1 MNEEKLAKIMV
12 SPDIT
17 IREGLQ
23 QMDVEGEKI
32 LFIIDG
38 DKKLIGTATDGDIRR
53 WILSGGSLDAPVSET
68 MYKEPTTLSVK
79 SRPDKEEIRALMV
92 KRSIEYL
99 PLVDER
105 GRIVQAISWRMISD
119 RSFSLR
125 RGEFCS
131 IPVVVM
137 AGGEG
142 SRLSPYTRILP
153 KALIPIED
161 TPILELIIERFMEY
175 GCSDFFLSLHHKSE
189 IIKSYFDTIERTYN
203 LHYVQEET
211 ALGTAGSLSLMRN
224 LLKDT
229 FFLSNCDILID
240 ADYGDILNFHRK
252 NSNIITI
259 VGSIKHITIPYGI
272 CEISVDGQLTSLVE
286 KPGYDYFVN
295 TGMYVAE
302 RKVLD
307 EIPDSTVIHMTDII
321 STLLQRGER
330 IGVYPISDKS
340 WVDIGQL
347 EGLHKVVKR
356 IGA

>member
-1 MNEEKLAKIMV
+1 MDEAKLTQITV
-12 SPDIT
+12 GPDIS

-23 QMDVEGEKI
+23 RMDVEGEKI

-38 DKKLIGTATDGDIRR
+38 ERKLIGTATDGDIRR
-53 WILSGGSLDAPVSET
+53 WILSGGSLDASVSET
-68 MYKEPTTLSVK
+68 MHREPLTMNYR
-79 SRPDKEEIRALMV
+79 SRPDKEEIRSLMA
-92 KRSIEYL
+92 KRGIEYI
-99 PLVDER
+99 PLVDEN
-105 GRIVQAISWRMISD
+105 GRIIQAINWRMISD

-125 RGEFCS
+125 RGEYCS

-161 TPILELIIERFMEY
+161 TPILELIIERFMEI
-175 GCSDFFLSLHHKSE
+175 GCSEFYLSLHHKSE

-203 LHYVQEET
+203 LHYIQEEKP
-211 ALGTAGSLSLMRN
+211 LGTAGSLSLMKT
-224 LLKDT
+224 LLKET

-240 ADYGDILNFHRK
+240 ADYGDILDFHRK
-252 NSNIITI
+252 NGNVITI

-307 EIPDSTVIHMTDII
+307 NIPEDAVIDMTDII
-321 STLLQRGER
+321 SGFLQRKER

-347 EGLHKVVKR
+347 EGLHKMVKR